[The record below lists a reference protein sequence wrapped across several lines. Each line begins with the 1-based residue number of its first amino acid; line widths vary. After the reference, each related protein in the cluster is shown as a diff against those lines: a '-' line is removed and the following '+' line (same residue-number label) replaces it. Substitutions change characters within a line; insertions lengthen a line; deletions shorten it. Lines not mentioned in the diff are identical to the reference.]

1 MLLRSVLFLFTSFVS
16 LVSGADFCY
25 YSQLQWNQTCT
36 VPVLWGLV
44 SQTCNGRSQSPVN
57 IVTSK
62 VLPDERLTPFH
73 FTGYKETF
81 YGSLINNGHSV
92 QLNLPSSIQI
102 KEGNLDDEY
111 KAIQLHLH
119 WGKDGG
125 RGSEHTI
132 NGEKFPIEMHIVHI
146 KEEYDSLAEASKDS
160 TGVAVLG
167 FFFQESESANEKY
180 DNLINALK
188 YISQP
193 KTNVTLLG
201 VSLDMF
207 IPSEINRTKYFRY
220 KGSLTTPDCAEAVV
234 WTLFESTIPLSRNQL
249 AAFNQLQFYDG
260 QKMVNNYRPVQPLN
274 GRQVYYSRGQLAL
287 VSSVLFTMSVLLSS
301 ASFV

>member
-1 MLLRSVLFLFTSFVS
+1 MVNQRRH
-16 LVSGADFCY
+16 VSGAVY
-25 YSQLQWNQTCT
+25 ILLLTG
-36 VPVLWGLV
+36 PELWGLV

-81 YGSLINNGHSV
+81 YESLINTGHSV

-102 KEGNLDDEY
+102 KEGNLVDEY
-111 KAIQLHLH
+111 K
-119 WGKDGG
+119 
-125 RGSEHTI
+125 HTI
-132 NGEKFPIEMHIVHI
+132 DGETFPMEMHIVHI
-146 KEEYDSLAEASKDS
+146 KEEYDLLAEASKDS
-160 TGVAVLG
+160 TSVAVLG

-180 DNLINALK
+180 DHLISALK

-193 KTNVTLLG
+193 KTNVTLVG

-207 IPSEINRTKYFRY
+207 IPSEIDRTKYFHY
-220 KGSLTTPDCAEAVV
+220 KGSLTEPDCAEAVV

-249 AAFNQLQFYDG
+249 ATFNQLLFYDG

-274 GRQVYYSRGQLAL
+274 GREVYYSSGQLAL
-287 VSSVLFTMSVLLSS
+287 VSSV
-301 ASFV
+301 ASFI

>member
-1 MLLRSVLFLFTSFVS
+1 MQPHLH
-16 LVSGADFCY
+16 
-25 YSQLQWNQTCT
+25 
-36 VPVLWGLV
+36 
-44 SQTCNGRSQSPVN
+44 RSQSPVN
-57 IVTSK
+57 IVTRK

-81 YGSLINNGHSV
+81 YGSLINTGHSV

-102 KEGNLDDEY
+102 KGGNLDDEY
-111 KAIQLHLH
+111 KAIQFHLH

-132 NGEKFPIEMHIVHI
+132 DGEKFPMEMHIVHI

-180 DNLINALK
+180 DHLISALK

-249 AAFNQLQFYDG
+249 AAFSQLQFYDG

-274 GRQVYYSRGQLAL
+274 GRQVYYSSGQLAL

>member
-1 MLLRSVLFLFTSFVS
+1 FRCQKRPYCVIVLPVAWSCRSSGESSCFICSILLLT
-16 LVSGADFCY
+16 G
-25 YSQLQWNQTCT
+25 
-36 VPVLWGLV
+36 PELWGLV

-57 IVTSK
+57 IVTRK

-102 KEGNLDDEY
+102 KGGNLVDEY
-111 KAIQLHLH
+111 KAIQFHLH

-125 RGSEHTI
+125 LGSEHTI
-132 NGEKFPIEMHIVHI
+132 DGEKFPMEVQYVIIT
-146 KEEYDSLAEASKDS
+146 EASKDS

-167 FFFQESESANEKY
+167 FSFRYLVNIISKNVQHPAQTSSLVSSHKKNNICKRH
-180 DNLINALK
+180 ILK
-188 YISQP
+188 QHTGI
-193 KTNVTLLG
+193 
-201 VSLDMF
+201 M
-207 IPSEINRTKYFRY
+207 TKYFRY

-249 AAFNQLQFYDG
+249 TAFSQLLFYDG

-274 GRQVYYSRGQLAL
+274 GREVYYSSGQLAL
-287 VSSVLFTMSVLLSS
+287 VSCVLFTKSVLLSS
-301 ASFV
+301 ASFI

>member
-1 MLLRSVLFLFTSFVS
+1 
-16 LVSGADFCY
+16 
-25 YSQLQWNQTCT
+25 YSQLQCNHTCT
-36 VPVLWGLV
+36 GPELWGLV

-57 IVTSK
+57 IVTRK

-102 KEGNLDDEY
+102 KGGNLVDEY
-111 KAIQLHLH
+111 KAIQFHLH

-125 RGSEHTI
+125 LGSEHTI
-132 NGEKFPIEMHIVHI
+132 DGEKFPMEVQYVII
-146 KEEYDSLAEASKDS
+146 KEYDSLAEASKDS

-167 FFFQESESANEKY
+167 FSFRYLESESANEKY
-180 DNLINALK
+180 DHLISALK

-193 KTNVTLLG
+193 SKLYLLKNDNNLLFTLH
-201 VSLDMF
+201 
-207 IPSEINRTKYFRY
+207 IETKYFRY

-249 AAFNQLQFYDG
+249 TAFSQLLFYDG

-274 GRQVYYSRGQLAL
+274 GREVYYSSGQLAL
-287 VSSVLFTMSVLLSS
+287 VSWPFPLQYK
-301 ASFV
+301 AP